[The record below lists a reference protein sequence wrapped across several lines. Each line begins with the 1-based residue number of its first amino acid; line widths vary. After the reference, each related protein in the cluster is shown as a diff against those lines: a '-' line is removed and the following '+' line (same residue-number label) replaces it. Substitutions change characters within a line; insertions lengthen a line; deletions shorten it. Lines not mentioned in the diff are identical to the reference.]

1 MAKFFVYIQSLINQL
16 KLNIMATRSYIGVRN
31 TDGSVDY
38 IYCHFDGYPDHNG
51 QILTEHYADMDRV
64 NALLK
69 LGDLSVLGKFIGE
82 KQDFDKP
89 RISRNWC
96 LTYGR
101 DRGETNVSVKTS
113 DYKELINDQN
123 VDYVY
128 VFDGDYWE
136 CFSTYEPEKLIN
148 LYNSVPTGA

>member
-1 MAKFFVYIQSLINQL
+1 
-16 KLNIMATRSYIGVRN
+16 MATRSYIGVRN
-31 TDGSVDY
+31 LNASVDY

-51 QILTEHYADMDRV
+51 KILTEHYADMDKV
-64 NALLK
+64 NALMK
-69 LGDLSVLGKFIGE
+69 LGDLSVLGEQIGE
-82 KQDFDKP
+82 KHDFNK
-89 RISRNWC
+89 RTRGWC
-96 LTYGR
+96 LAYGR
-101 DRGETNVSVKTS
+101 DRGESNVSVRTG

-136 CFSTYEPEKLIN
+136 CFDTYDPEMVIN